1 MTYHE
6 GRRHTDIHLLSSP
19 LLLYHL
25 LGLLGNRLQTVD
37 EEFRDAGYQFH
48 HGTHGHT
55 EEQHFLDIHLGHST
69 NQGTHD
75 DTQHDRLTEYT
86 ELLFQAIGI
95 DIKFREA
102 GNPVEQPVD
111 ADGKGRKALAER
123 LGNRDTVHI
132 VVVALELLGR
142 QVGHHQGDDIADD
155 GSEIAPSQALIHHE
169 VSHGSDK
176 GEVPVVPQVDIH
188 CARAFCDKQ
197 QEVHTQTDGDD
208 QCAHRRVIGH
218 CRSSR
223 PTHVEHAELQVVQ
236 A

>member
-6 GRRHTDIHLLSSP
+6 GRRHTDIHLLASP

-111 ADGKGRKALAER
+111 ADGKGRKALTER
-123 LGNRDTVHI
+123 LRDGDSIHI
-132 VVVALELLGR
+132 IIILLEFIGS
-142 QVGHHQGDDIADD
+142 QVCHHQCDNVAHDSG
-155 GSEIAPSQALIHHE
+155 EIAPYQTLIHHE
-169 VSHGSDK
+169 VSHSPDK

-188 CARAFCDKQ
+188 RSGTLGDKQ
-197 QEVHTQTDGDD
+197 QEIDTQTDWDD
-208 QCAHRRVIGH
+208 QCTHCRVISYCSC
-218 CRSSR
+218 CRPS
-223 PTHVEHAELQVVQ
+223 HIEHPKLQVVE